1 MHKTPSKM
9 QMHDMVMIDT
19 TVCKIVDGVEG
30 F

>member
-19 TVCKIVDGVEG
+19 AVFKIVDGEG
-30 F
+30 GF